1 MTIAEA
7 ESLLK
12 AVALYL
18 AIGVPVALYFAWRG
32 AAATDHAAQ
41 GAGVWFRLAILPG
54 ALLLWPWMILRRL
67 SGRRINA
74 PIEGR
79 DP

>member
-7 ESLLK
+7 ELIWR
-12 AVALYL
+12 AVAIYL
-18 AIGVPVALYFAWRG
+18 AIGVPVGLFFAWRG
-32 AAATDHAAQ
+32 AAMTDHAAE

-54 ALLLWPWMILRRL
+54 AVALWPYMAARLL
-67 SGRRINA
+67 SGRKVNA

-79 DP
+79 AP